1 MQTFLAFILV
11 FGIIVIV
18 HEFGHFYFAKRAGIL
33 VREFAIGMG
42 PKLFQTHKN
51 ETTYTIRVLPL
62 GGYVLMAGY
71 EEEEDLRLGM
81 PAILRLDENNRVS
94 EIDISDESVQ
104 VDGVPIDVLD
114 YDFEQKLYIQGSIGG
129 DMENIETYSVN
140 EDAVVIT
147 EEGTKHQIA
156 PAHRQVQN
164 ASLMNRILTN
174 FGGPLSNFILSIV
187 TFMLLAFM
195 RGGVPS
201 AAPILGDI
209 QPDSPAAESVLASG
223 DRVLSIDGL
232 EVSTWTEMVMLVQQN
247 PENELTFEVEKPS
260 GEIVTEN
267 IVPNT
272 AQTAEGEE
280 YGRIGVQVF
289 MEDSFINKIAF
300 GFTET
305 WASIRSIFLS
315 IILLI
320 TGRLGL
326 DNLGG
331 PIAIFSITGEVT
343 RVGGFMGIINFIAWL
358 SANLGLMNLLPI
370 PALDGGKLVLNL
382 VEAIRGKPITPEK
395 EGLINV
401 IGAVLLLIL
410 MVFVTWN
417 DIQRYFFN

>member
-42 PKLFQTHKN
+42 PKLFQTRKN

-81 PAILRLDENNRVS
+81 QAILRLDDKNRVI
-94 EIDISDESVQ
+94 EIDVSDETIQ
-104 VDGVPIDVLD
+104 VSGIPIDVLD
-114 YDFEQKLYIQGSIGG
+114 YDFEKELYIKGSING
-129 DMENIETYSVN
+129 DMENIKTYAVN

-164 ASLMNRILTN
+164 ASLINRILTN
-174 FGGPLSNFILSIV
+174 FGGPLSNFLLSIV

-195 RGGVPS
+195 RGGVPTE
-201 AAPILGDI
+201 APILGDI
-209 QPDSPAAESVLASG
+209 QPDSPAAETILEAG
-223 DRVLSIDGL
+223 DRVLSIDG
-232 EVSTWTEMVMLVQQN
+232 EEISTWTEMVLIVQQN
-247 PENELTFEVEKPS
+247 PENELVFEVEKPS
-260 GEIVTEN
+260 GEIVTEE
-267 IVPNT
+267 VTPNT
-272 AQTAEGEE
+272 AQTADGEE
-280 YGRIGVQVF
+280 YGQIGVLVYMQ
-289 MEDSFINKIAF
+289 DSFLDKIAY
-300 GFTET
+300 GFTQT
-305 WASIRSIFLS
+305 WASIKSIFLS
-315 IILLI
+315 IVLLI
-320 TGRLGL
+320 TGQLGL

-343 RVGGFMGIINFIAWL
+343 RTAGFIGIVNFIAWL
-358 SANLGLMNLLPI
+358 SVNLGLMNLLPI

-382 VEAIRGKPITPEK
+382 VEAVRGKPISPEK

-401 IGAVLLLIL
+401 IGAVLILIL

>member
-201 AAPILGDI
+201 EAPILGDI